1 MKGGLNYNETKF
13 VDARVKKLIEL
24 ITNLTLTIPPH
35 QRDYSWQDEEV
46 EEFLEDVEYLI
57 SQDFNSIEAMPHF
70 LGSFVFIENQDD
82 KSFEIIDGQQRIT
95 TTMLYFNAIRLL
107 AKKYLN
113 NPDKYNIIV
122 ARTNEYI
129 YKSRPGQAIETRLT
143 LGRANEFFNKI
154 LKAEN
159 IEEIS
164 EIYNLHNKRDVD
176 VNLFNAFKKIYM
188 HIENNLK
195 DKVFERLL
203 KYVEAVQTMMVA
215 IEIVVQHPGVAYI
228 VFETLNAR
236 GRELSAANL
245 IKNELLKVA
254 TDQNS
259 FDEVLKIW
267 SSMIEEITQYEKA
280 DVTDFLINSF
290 WSNFRYIP
298 QSNLFNEVKKLL
310 NDKKAIDYA
319 KSIEADYI
327 NYLKIA
333 SFNKSED
340 KKFTKKVIETLDEL
354 NNFLNIKRIYP
365 ILLAGANKTTSEEFE
380 ELVIKSVNFA
390 FRYKTVLNKSADTLV
405 KLISDLSVKLR
416 REEID
421 LKRVYEKFRE
431 EASDSDFKT
440 AFVDFRPGTNKLGF
454 YVIKKIEDYLS
465 KGQGIRVL
473 DQSPTQHLEHI
484 LPKKPNSID
493 WPHIYNSD
501 EIDER
506 FNIYVNK
513 IGNLTVLEKDINQ
526 YIKNRSFNFKN
537 SNNEKKDYQHSLLK
551 LPKEIQNYLIDDKWS
566 FESIDKRGEA
576 LADLAVRVWSI

>member
-13 VDARVKKLIEL
+13 VDAKVKKLIEL

-46 EEFLEDVEYLI
+46 EKFLEDVEYLM
-57 SQDFNSIEAMPHF
+57 SQDFNGIEAMPHF
-70 LGSFVFIENQDD
+70 LGSFVFIENQND

-95 TTMLYFNAIRLL
+95 TTMLYFNAIRLI

-113 NPDKYNIIV
+113 NPDEYNIIV

-143 LGRANEFFNKI
+143 LGRAHEFFNKL

-159 IEEIS
+159 IDEIS
-164 EIYNLHNKRDVD
+164 EIYNIHNKRDVD
-176 VNLFNAFKKIYM
+176 VNLFNAFRKIYM

-195 DKVFERLL
+195 DKIFERLL

-215 IEIVVQHPGVAYI
+215 IEIVVQQPGVAYI
-228 VFETLNAR
+228 IFETLNAR
-236 GRELSAANL
+236 GKELSAANL

-254 TDQNS
+254 TEQNS

-290 WSNFRYIP
+290 WSNFKYIP

-310 NDKKAIDYA
+310 NDTRAIDYA
-319 KSIEADYI
+319 KSIETDYI

-365 ILLAGANKTTSEEFE
+365 ILLAGANKTTPEEFE

-405 KLISDLSVKLR
+405 KLISDLAVKLR
-416 REEID
+416 KHEID

-454 YVIKKIEDYLS
+454 YVIKKIEDFLS
-465 KGQGIRVL
+465 EGQGIRVL
-473 DQSPTQHLEHI
+473 DQSATQHLEHI
-484 LPKKPNSID
+484 LPKKSK
-493 WPHIYNSD
+493 
-501 EIDER
+501 
-506 FNIYVNK
+506 FNR
-513 IGNLTVLEKDINQ
+513 LA
-526 YIKNRSFNFKN
+526 S
-537 SNNEKKDYQHSLLK
+537 
-551 LPKEIQNYLIDDKWS
+551 YL
-566 FESIDKRGEA
+566 
-576 LADLAVRVWSI
+576 

>member
-13 VDARVKKLIEL
+13 VDAKVKKLIEL

-35 QRDYSWQDEEV
+35 QRDYSWESEEV
-46 EEFLEDVEYLI
+46 EEFLEDVEYLM
-57 SQDFNSIEAMPHF
+57 SQNFESIEAMPHF

-107 AKKYLN
+107 AKKHLH
-113 NPDKYNIIV
+113 NPDEYNIIV

-129 YKSRPGQAIETRLT
+129 YKSRPGQGIETRLT
-143 LGRANEFFNKI
+143 LGRANDFFNKL
-154 LKAEN
+154 LKADN

-164 EIYNLHNKRDVD
+164 EIYNSHNKRDVD
-176 VNLFNAFKKIYM
+176 INLFNAFTKIYM
-188 HIENNLK
+188 HIESNLK
-195 DKVFERLL
+195 EEIFEKLL
-203 KYVEAVQTMMVA
+203 KYIEAVQTMMVA
-215 IEIVVQHPGVAYI
+215 IEIVVQQPGVAYI

-245 IKNELLKVA
+245 IKNELLKEA
-254 TDQNS
+254 TNQNS
-259 FDEVLKIW
+259 FDEILKIW

-298 QSNLFNEVKKLL
+298 QNNLFNEVKKLL
-310 NDKKAIDYA
+310 NEINAIDYA

-365 ILLAGANKTTSEEFE
+365 ILLAGANKTTPEEFE

-405 KLISDLSVKLR
+405 KLVSDLAIKLR
-416 REEID
+416 QDKIS
-421 LKRVYEKFRE
+421 LNNIYEKFKE

-465 KGQGIRVL
+465 KGQGIKVL

-484 LPKKPNSID
+484 LPKTPNFID
-493 WPHIYNSD
+493 WPHIYNLN

-526 YIKNRSFNFKN
+526 YIKNKSFSFKN
-537 SNNEKKDYQHSLLK
+537 SNEVEKDYQHSLLK
-551 LPKEIQNYLIDDKWS
+551 LPKEIQKYLINGKWG
-566 FESIDKRGEA
+566 FESIDKRGE
-576 LADLAVRVWSI
+576 DLAKLAIKVWNI